1 MNEVI
6 RLLSATVLEILNE
19 MEGENSLK
27 IKQIKLDKK
36 ENPSIHCQIKG
47 GANGQ
52 KY

>member
-6 RLLSATVLEILNE
+6 RLLSAAVLEILNE

-36 ENPSIHCQIKG
+36 ENPSIHCQTKG
-47 GANGQ
+47 GTNGQ
-52 KY
+52 KR

>member
-6 RLLSATVLEILNE
+6 RLLSAAVLEILNE

-36 ENPSIHCQIKG
+36 EKASIHCQIKG